1 MEIKIELDLPAII
14 AQAVTAERL
23 QPLVDKAIADALK
36 SAINDATGYRSAF
49 SEAVK
54 KQLADAMPHGLAV
67 DDVAKFQQVLNQAL
81 QGAVH
86 GANAAAVNTALQKA
100 VQQVMPDV
108 PEVLKLSELMTA
120 AREGFHKEDGQ
131 PFYALYEESEY
142 GGGGYLYLNSDS
154 TPGGGYGSGGG
165 KYAASHRL
173 DFTKEGNVYALKLQD
188 KQITPTSRPNVISR
202 FDSILMAMYVG
213 RTRIEID
220 MDADDV
226 ESAASEQY
234 D

>member
-54 KQLADAMPHGLAV
+54 KQLADAMPHGLAI

-108 PEVLKLSELMTA
+108 PAVMKLSDLMKA
-120 AREGFHKEDGQ
+120 AREGLNRENGEA
-131 PFYALYEESEY
+131 FYALYEESDY
-142 GGGGYLYLNSDS
+142 GGGHLYLDS
-154 TPGGGYGSGGG
+154 NPSPGRGYGAVGG
-165 KYAASHRL
+165 KYAASHQL
-173 DFTKEGNVYALKLQD
+173 AFSTEGDVYALRLGE
-188 KQITPTSRPNVISR
+188 KQITPTSRPDVISR
-202 FDSILMAMYVG
+202 LDSILMAMYVG

-220 MDADDV
+220 MDAGDV